1 MNERRRPAPAI
12 TACRHPGHRLAA
24 AVLAA
29 LTWAAPPALGAGTPE
44 GRAALPELPAS
55 YEGELSGADGAP
67 VRWHLDLLPSGRY
80 RLRSGDGDTR
90 LDDIGRWWSEPDTG
104 RLALRGSRGT
114 PFFFL
119 PLEDGA
125 GLRPL
130 DAAGRPTGA
139 SHDERLQR
147 LAQAAPIEPR
157 LELTG
162 MFRYLAD
169 APTITLCADDGR
181 LPVAMEADYRALEA
195 AYLTARQPGEALLV
209 SLEGSVA
216 TRPSPKAGQPPQPSL
231 VVERFIAVWP
241 RESCG
246 TPLADSPLRGT
257 YWKLV
262 RLGDTPATTAEQ
274 QREPHLILASGEPR
288 VAGSGGCNRVMGS
301 FELDGDRLRFGQM
314 AGTRM
319 ACPDGM
325 AQEQDFLKAL
335 TRVERYRIRG
345 SHLEMLNAAGA
356 VVARFEAVALR

>member
-1 MNERRRPAPAI
+1 MNERRQPTPAT
-12 TACRHPGHRLAA
+12 TACHHPGHRLAA
-24 AVLAA
+24 LVLATLA
-29 LTWAAPPALGAGTPE
+29 WAGTPE
-44 GRAALPELPAS
+44 GTAAPPDLPAS

-80 RLRSGDGDTR
+80 RLRSGDRD
-90 LDDIGRWWSEPDTG
+90 DDIGRWWTEPDTG
-104 RLALRGSRGT
+104 RLALKGSRGT
-114 PFFFL
+114 PLFFL

-125 GLRPL
+125 GLL
-130 DAAGRPTGA
+130 QVDAAGRPTGA

-169 APTITLCADDGR
+169 APTITLCPDDGR

-216 TRPSPKAGQPPQPSL
+216 TRPSPEAGQPPQPSL